1 MNEYIQNNR
10 QIRNVRDIEASH
22 GRNDGNVDVD
32 GKIGGIMNGKG
43 GINGKK
49 ILLSG
54 LVDRMLMGTG
64 C

>member
-1 MNEYIQNNR
+1 MQKNR
-10 QIRNVRDIEASH
+10 QIRNYRDIEASH
-22 GRNDGNVDVD
+22 GRNNGNVNVD
-32 GKIGGIMNGKG
+32 GKIGSIMNGNG
-43 GINGKK
+43 GMNGKK